1 MAKILFINP
10 HFRLF
15 GTPTCGGANRSQM
28 FLKALTQ
35 VGHVDVVSF
44 WENEKSDLPNCDV
57 IHSGCPEFGPLDS
70 YGRVGKYIRLLVPW
84 NANNIFPLSKSVEK
98 FCDGFIANGN
108 YDYIAVRY
116 LFTAAEYG
124 LLKYADRL
132 IVDVDDNPKN
142 TLQVRMRKA
151 ETRFQKLYYTM
162 AAISAGVMSRLVLRG
177 VHTSFYSNQFQSPS
191 KHSVY
196 LPNVPVNNTPLES
209 VSDALPMKAIIVGSW
224 AYYPNKHGL
233 LHFVKKIWPIILQ
246 RIPEAKLDI
255 IGKMDDERLKST
267 CDSAKGITVRGFVD
281 DLRAEYE
288 NARCALVPVYYGSG
302 TCVKVVEAM
311 CLNRPFVSTS
321 CGVRGLEQNIKSGH
335 DYLLAK
341 TDEDFARNT
350 VSLFLRP
357 NDGAILARNA
367 LTCAQTCFS
376 QNAFNQIVKDN
387 ICKQ

>member
-1 MAKILFINP
+1 MANILFINP

-15 GTPTCGGANRSQM
+15 STPTCGGANRSQM
-28 FLKALTQ
+28 FMKALTQ
-35 VGHVDVVSF
+35 VGHVDVVSL
-44 WENEKSDLPNCDV
+44 WEDEKSDLPNCDV
-57 IHSGCPEFGPLDS
+57 IHTGCPEFGPIDS
-70 YGRVGKYIRLLVPW
+70 YERVEKYIRLLAPW
-84 NANNIFPLSKSVEK
+84 NANNIFPLNRSVEK
-98 FCDGFIANGN
+98 FCDDFIVKGN

-124 LLKYADRL
+124 LLKYSDRL
-132 IVDVDDNPKN
+132 IIDVDDNPKN
-142 TLQVRMRKA
+142 TLLVRMRKA

-177 VHTSFYSNQFQSPS
+177 VHTSFYSNQFQAPS
-191 KHSVY
+191 RHSVY
-196 LPNVPVNNTPLES
+196 LPNVPVNSTPLES

-281 DLRAEYE
+281 DIRAEYE

-321 CGVRGLEQNIKSGH
+321 CGVRGLEHNIKSGY

>member
-1 MAKILFINP
+1 MTNILFINP

-15 GTPTCGGANRSQM
+15 STPTCGGANRSQM

-57 IHSGCPEFGPLDS
+57 IHSGCPEFCPIDS
-70 YGRVGKYIRLLVPW
+70 YGRAGKYFRLLVPW

-98 FCDGFIANGN
+98 FCDGFIAKGN

-142 TLQVRMRKA
+142 TLLVRMRKA
-151 ETRFQKLYYTM
+151 ETGFQKLYYGM
-162 AAISAGVMSRLVLRG
+162 AALSAGVMSRLVLRG

-196 LPNVPVNNTPLES
+196 LPNVPVQNSPLEP
-209 VSDALPMKAIIVGSW
+209 VSDALPMRAIIVGSW
-224 AYYPNKHGL
+224 SYYPNRHGL
-233 LHFVKKIWPIILQ
+233 LHFVKKIWPMILQ
-246 RIPEAKLDI
+246 EIPEAKLDI
-255 IGKMDDERLKST
+255 IGKMDDESLKST
-267 CDSAKGITVRGFVD
+267 CESVKGITVRGFVED
-281 DLRAEYE
+281 IRAEYG
-288 NARCALVPVYYGSG
+288 NARCALVPIYYGSG
-302 TCVKVVEAM
+302 TCVKVIEAM

-321 CGVRGLEQNIKSGH
+321 CGVRGLEQDLIAGREYMLAMNDNEFINQTI
-335 DYLLAK
+335 LLLK
-341 TDEDFARNT
+341 TPT
-350 VSLFLRP
+350 Y
-357 NDGAILARNA
+357 GAEIAQNA
-367 LTCAQTCFS
+367 LEYAISRFS
-376 QNAFNQIVKDN
+376 MYTFNSIVTESV
-387 ICKQ
+387 

>member
-151 ETRFQKLYYTM
+151 ETRFQKLYYGM
-162 AAISAGVMSRLVLRG
+162 AALSAGVMSRLVLRG

-196 LPNVPVNNTPLES
+196 LPNVPVQNTPLEP
-209 VSDALPMKAIIVGSW
+209 VSDAFPLRAIIVGSW
-224 AYYPNKHGL
+224 AYYPNIHGL
-233 LHFVKKIWPIILQ
+233 LHFVKKIWPMILLEV
-246 RIPEAKLDI
+246 PEAQLDI
-255 IGKMDDERLKST
+255 IGKMDDINLRVT
-267 CDSAKGITVRGFVD
+267 CESVKGITVRGFVD

-288 NARCALVPVYYGSG
+288 NARCALVPIYYGSG
-302 TCVKVVEAM
+302 TCVKVIEAM
-311 CLNRPFVSTS
+311 CLNRPFVSTP
-321 CGVRGLEQNIKSGH
+321 CGVRGLERMIESKS
-335 DYLLAK
+335 DYLLANN
-341 TDEDFARNT
+341 DEDFCTHAVTLLTQPNYGAFLAHN
-350 VSLFLRP
+350 SL
-357 NDGAILARNA
+357 A
-367 LTCAQTCFS
+367 CAKKYFS
-376 QNAFNQIVKDN
+376 AESFAVIVKES
-387 ICKQ
+387 I